1 VAKPIESQGLV
12 SALTDFTF
20 ERFVTARLVPVLYGL
35 GLILG
40 AVVAASYM
48 LTALRLGVLVTLMS
62 LVIVPLGFLLFAL
75 YLRVGLEIVIV
86 LFRIEQNTA
95 RMAPPPMPG
104 L

>member
-1 VAKPIESQGLV
+1 VAKPIDGQGLL

-20 ERFVTARLVPVLYGL
+20 ERFVTARLVPVLYAL
-35 GLILG
+35 GLVLG
-40 AVVAASYM
+40 AVFAASQIM
-48 LTALRLGVLVTLMS
+48 MAMRLGVLVALMG

-95 RMAPPPMPG
+95 RLAPPPMPG
-104 L
+104 M